1 MSGFETVMFVDRVRD
16 HAARLGFR
24 LCAPAHHFVEHDRV
38 ALRPIDSDTLPV
50 YSRDAELFTGT
61 LEQLEQ
67 FLNGIEWARNY
78 DRILRVS
85 DDTKRKR
92 KEQDC
97 RNQNLA
103 RLLKHGPVQTQ
114 KPNRGPL

>member
-1 MSGFETVMFVDRVRD
+1 MSGYETVLFVDRIRD
-16 HAARLGFR
+16 RATALGFR
-24 LCAPAHHFVEHDRV
+24 LCYPKFGPRGPGAPDYVGLAPLD
-38 ALRPIDSDTLPV
+38 ADSPPIYTQ
-50 YSRDAELFTGT
+50 DAELFTGT
-61 LEQLEQ
+61 LEQLEY

-103 RLLKHGPVQTQ
+103 NLLKYGPTQ
-114 KPNRGPL
+114 PSNLS